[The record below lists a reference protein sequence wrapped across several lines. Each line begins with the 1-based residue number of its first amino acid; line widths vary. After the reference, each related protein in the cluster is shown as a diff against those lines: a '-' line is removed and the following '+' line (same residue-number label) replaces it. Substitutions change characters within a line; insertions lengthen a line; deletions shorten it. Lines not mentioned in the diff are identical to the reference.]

1 MLAKIA
7 KLKKLLNIGDNHM
20 LIAGLRVDNNA
31 NIEDIEIEDMKLNDD
46 LEFLIRDNKKG
57 VQKIDNFKVIL
68 ARNND
73 GDTIEPPTPFF
84 PSIPFA
90 MYVLGVVKAG
100 KSTLLSSILPLYIDA
115 FDKTFFLSPT
125 FNLDPEAIT
134 LLDSYPDI
142 EAFGDINALD
152 VIVRKMTKVNKGK
165 DPKDK
170 VKVLVIMDDMISDI
184 CKLGRKDST
193 FLTRIALN
201 RRHVGI
207 SFIMLSQHFRKCP
220 SMLRSNFSSFALFRM
235 ENQLE
240 KKKVIEE
247 LSGFLGKKKFEEL
260 FNRATSDP
268 YNFLS
273 INYDASEKQYQYTKN
288 FNEILVSEQDMNQ
301 TAQMFN

>member
-20 LIAGLRVDNNA
+20 LIAGLRQDNHA
-31 NIEDIEIEDMKLNDD
+31 NVEDIEINDMARNDD

-57 VQKIDNFKVIL
+57 VKKIDNFKVVL
-68 ARNND
+68 GRNNS
-73 GDTIEPPTPFF
+73 GDSIAPPTPFF

-100 KSTLLSSILPLYIDA
+100 KSTLLSSILPLYIEA
-115 FDKTFFLSPT
+115 FDKVFFLSPT
-125 FNLDPEAIT
+125 FSLDPEAISI
-134 LLDSYPDI
+134 LDSYPDI

-152 VIVRKMTKVNKGK
+152 VIVKKMTKINKGK

-170 VKVLVIMDDMISDI
+170 VKVLIILDDMISDI

-220 SMLRSNFSSFALFRM
+220 SMLRSNFSSFAIFRL

-247 LSGFLGKKKFEEL
+247 LSGRLGKRKFEEL
-260 FNRATSDP
+260 FNEATKNP
-268 YNFLS
+268 FGFLS
-273 INYDASEKQYQYTKN
+273 INYDADDFKYQYTGN
-288 FNEILVSEQDMNQ
+288 FNEILVPNEIEQEKI
-301 TAQMFN
+301 FK